1 MSGIEIAGVLLA
13 TFPLIISGL
22 EHWRD
27 VAKVGGYLWRVR
39 EGYKKCL
46 RDVQLY
52 EIVYKRNL
60 QELLMPMVADEE
72 EVKHLIEHPGSQ
84 EWRSPDMQNHLEGR
98 LQESY
103 SLYMEIISEMNRTA
117 QELSRELSFDKT
129 ALQDKLSLPVA
140 TQQRRP
146 GTPQPPAKPSRIASV
161 KLKLEYE
168 AFRAKFS
175 LRASVRDELF
185 NRMNECNQRLEKLL
199 STSDKIS
206 ILQNASRLPTKQH
219 STLEAVLKKARKKSD
234 LLFKAL
240 NMAWGCSCQAY
251 HLANLRL
258 KHHTLREIC
267 FEVILTFVAPPTQDC
282 SLWSWREL
290 QCGPGVGCSPPQQK
304 LVKSSNGPQPTSCVV
319 NITTSLSPTPTSR
332 KKKVAF
338 TASTPIVP
346 KIEVQT
352 VADPRVKLCK
362 LLEDQDCGKCMGI
375 IGHDDETYHLHPIRR
390 WKRPNDDDC
399 PLTLDCILS
408 SDFERPLSRRQ
419 LYSMALLLASSVAQ
433 LQFTPW
439 LRTGLTKKDV
449 LFLPCDE
456 ENDCI
461 IPFGEPFIQQDFSL
475 DLPSPVDAETNDC
488 NFYSLGILL
497 LELCFGRR
505 LEDHPL
511 RRKHPVGDEQSR
523 QTFDLMAALK
533 WSSSVQGEA
542 GDDYASAVKWC
553 FMEGSSVNQSWRG
566 EIVKYVI
573 RPLEL
578 CQGHFKAAAV

>member
-27 VAKVGGYLWRVR
+27 VVKVGGYLWRVR

-46 RDVQLY
+46 RDVQYY
-52 EIVYKRNL
+52 ELVYKTNL
-60 QELLMPMVADEE
+60 KELLMPMVADTD

-84 EWRSPDMQNHLEGR
+84 EWRSLDMQNRLEGR

-103 SLYMEIISEMNRTA
+103 SLYMEIISEMNIAA
-117 QELSRELSFDKT
+117 QELRRELSFDKT
-129 ALQDKLSLPVA
+129 ALQDKLSLPV
-140 TQQRRP
+140 TNQQKRP
-146 GTPQPPAKPSRIASV
+146 RTPQPSAIPSWIASA

-175 LRASVRDELF
+175 LRESVRDELF
-185 NRMNECNQRLEKLL
+185 NRMKECNRRLEKLL

-206 ILQNASRLPTKQH
+206 ILQNASRRPTKQN
-219 STLEAVLKKARKKSD
+219 STLEAVLRKARKKSD
-234 LLFKAL
+234 LFFKAL
-240 NMAWGCSCQAY
+240 HMAWGCSCQAY
-251 HLANLRL
+251 HFANLRL
-258 KHHTLREIC
+258 KHHTLSEIC
-267 FEVILTFVAPPTQDC
+267 FEVILTFVAPPTQDGG
-282 SLWSWREL
+282 LWSWREL
-290 QCGPGVGCSPPQQK
+290 QCGPGVDCSPPQK

-319 NITTSLSPTPTSR
+319 NITTSLSPTPARR
-332 KKKVAF
+332 KKVTF

-346 KIEVQT
+346 KIELQT
-352 VADPRVKLCK
+352 IADPSVKLCK

-408 SDFERPLSRRQ
+408 PDFEGQLSRRQ
-419 LYSMALLLASSVAQ
+419 RYSIALLLASSVAQ

-449 LFLPCDE
+449 LFLPCE
-456 ENDCI
+456 EDDCS
-461 IPFGEPFIQQDFSL
+461 IPFGEPFIQQDFPL
-475 DLPSPVDAETNDC
+475 NPPSPLDAETNDC

-523 QTFDLMAALK
+523 QTFDLKAAWE
-533 WSSSVQGEA
+533 WSNIVQEEG
-542 GDDYASAVKWC
+542 GDDYALAVGWC
-553 FMEGSSVNQSWRG
+553 FREGSKVNQSWRG
-566 EIVKYVI
+566 EIVENVI